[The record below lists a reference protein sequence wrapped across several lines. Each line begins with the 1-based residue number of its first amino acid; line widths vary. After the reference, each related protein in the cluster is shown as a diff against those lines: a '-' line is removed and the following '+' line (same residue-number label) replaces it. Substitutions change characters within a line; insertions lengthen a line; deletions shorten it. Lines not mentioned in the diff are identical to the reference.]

1 MTAGAGTVSRPVPVR
16 PGRWPAAG
24 RLLRLE
30 LLNNAMLW
38 LLPVAAALFWLTT
51 YHKAMAMPPLWNMRA
66 RALQS
71 GALLAFASPVAGA
84 AAWMG
89 SREGRRHTTDQVT
102 VTARPRW
109 VRQLATWAATTCWAM
124 VGYLGCV
131 AVLYG
136 MTARQATWGGPLWW
150 PAAVAA
156 ASLPA
161 LSALGFAA
169 GAAVPSRFTA
179 PLATIAAFFV
189 LGLSTQLIQGSQS
202 YWQVSPLV
210 AAPWDIGPD
219 AGVATFYH
227 YLPDLPI
234 AQIMFLAGLTVAVL
248 GALALPGG
256 PGGTWLRRP
265 AAAITAAGLLA
276 AGTAVALAGTGRL
289 DAHGMIAIPALHD
302 AASDRPVRYTPVCSH
317 TRIPVCL
324 NPAYAGY
331 LAATVGALAPVLTEV
346 AGLPGAPVRI
356 SQAAATYRQGPGN
369 SVGVGLAGPSTT
381 GRPPVFRLLLLD
393 QLPGPAMTTSAL
405 AAALQASTGPAIV
418 AGVTGDG
425 RGASPAQQA
434 SRRRAT
440 GSGCPRLGRRP
451 ARRPMPRPA
460 GSPRCRPPPGT
471 PGWCGTWR
479 RCGPAGSPW
488 LSCHDRRRG
497 ARGGGSG
504 NAGRRAAA
512 GRATAGGTAPGAAAR
527 RQQAGPR
534 GRDGHSFLRHRAE
547 DRAGLELGHLR
558 RAAAAAGVRGRLRG
572 GHRDHHRQPAGGA
585 GTRRGPAA
593 AVPAAGHHAGAD
605 RRGHGHAGRRRDR
618 GAPGRWR
625 P

>member
-1 MTAGAGTVSRPVPVR
+1 MTAGAGTVSRPGPAR
-16 PGRWPAAG
+16 PGRWPAVG

-30 LLNNAMLW
+30 LRNNAMLW

-109 VRQLATWAATTCWAM
+109 VRQLVTWAATTCWAM

-136 MTARQATWGGPLWW
+136 VTARQATWGGPLWW

-189 LGLSTQLIQGSQS
+189 LALSTQLIQGSQS

-219 AGVATFYH
+219 AGVATFYP

-234 AQIMFLAGLTVAVL
+234 AQVMFLAGLTVAVL

-276 AGTAVALAGTGRL
+276 AGTAIALAGTGRL
-289 DAHGMIAIPALHD
+289 DEHGMIAIPALHD

-331 LAATVGALAPVLTEV
+331 LPATVGALAPVLTEV

-356 SQAAATYRQGPGN
+356 SQAAATYRQGRGN
-369 SVGVGLAGPSTT
+369 SVGVGLAGPSTV

-393 QLPGPAMTTSAL
+393 QMPGPAMTTSAL
-405 AAALQASTGPAIV
+405 AAALRSNAGPAIV
-418 AGVTGDG
+418 AGVTGGG

-434 SRRRAT
+434 VTAALIMAA
-440 GSGCPRLGRRP
+440 GGP
-451 ARRPMPRPA
+451 ANGPP
-460 GSPRCRPPPGT
+460 GIPPPGNGFGM
-471 PGWCGTWR
+471 PPL
-479 RCGPAGSPW
+479 GPAPGSP
-488 LSCHDRRRG
+488 
-497 ARGGGSG
+497 AY
-504 NAGRRAAA
+504 
-512 GRATAGGTAPGAAAR
+512 AAAR
-527 RQQAGPR
+527 RFAALPA
-534 GRDGHSFLRHRAE
+534 STRHTWLVRHLAAL
-547 DRAGLELGHLR
+547 RAGRITL
-558 RAAAAAGVRGRLRG
+558 ARL
-572 GHRDHHRQPAGGA
+572 P
-585 GTRRGPAA
+585 
-593 AVPAAGHHAGAD
+593 
-605 RRGHGHAGRRRDR
+605 
-618 GAPGRWR
+618 
-625 P
+625 